1 MDLGRGIFWA
11 ALITAIFA
19 YGAHSSPD
27 LGGGIFWAVLL
38 AAIFAYWGYSSQGE
52 NKYWPD
58 VIKLFFYVFSFL
70 FIVLVA
76 ATGGFSDEECDAF
89 AGSGPRMTDMS
100 SC

>member
-19 YGAHSSPD
+19 YGAHSSTD
-27 LGGGIFWAVLL
+27 LGGGIFWAVLI

-58 VIKLFFYVFSFL
+58 VIKSFFYVFSIL

-76 ATGGFSDEECDAF
+76 AMGGFSGEECDAF
-89 AGSGPRMTDMS
+89 AGSGPRMADMS